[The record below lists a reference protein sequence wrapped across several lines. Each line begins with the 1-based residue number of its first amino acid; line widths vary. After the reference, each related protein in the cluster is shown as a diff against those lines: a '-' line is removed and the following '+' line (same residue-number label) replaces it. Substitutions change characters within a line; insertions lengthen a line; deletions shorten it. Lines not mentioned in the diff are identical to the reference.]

1 MAKGRS
7 NGGLEGTPS
16 FGRSKQKQ
24 VRAFFDNN
32 VVQQYVDDFQN
43 QLGLSRVS
51 LWQDAAVVLV
61 VGKTT
66 LWRQI
71 KKVGRHGMQGG
82 ADPQPRI
89 REMLRYIA
97 ATDQKVSVPAGRE
110 IVLRSLAA
118 TLIHVRAQLP
128 GYTDQTITACEV
140 ELLEIRP

>member
-1 MAKGRS
+1 MATDKE
-7 NGGLEGTPS
+7 GG
-16 FGRSKQKQ
+16 Q
-24 VRAFFDNN
+24 A
-32 VVQQYVDDFQN
+32 
-43 QLGLSRVS
+43 
-51 LWQDAAVVLV
+51 WHA
-61 VGKTT
+61 
-66 LWRQI
+66 
-71 KKVGRHGMQGG
+71 GG

-97 ATDQKVSVPAGRE
+97 ATNQKVSVPAGRE